1 MKTGHV
7 LMTIKELV
15 TPDGRRVMPG
25 TIVDLLRSNSRTGY
39 DCHVRGYG
47 VYFLSS
53 LFLDLII
60 NPAEFLELKAK
71 YNL

>member
-39 DCHVRGYG
+39 DCH
-47 VYFLSS
+47 
-53 LFLDLII
+53 D
-60 NPAEFLELKAK
+60 
-71 YNL
+71 